1 MRIPNRDML
10 LQVKELVEKCG
21 DDILEIAHRLHV
33 DPEIARQWVDIVVNM
48 WS

>member
-1 MRIPNRDML
+1 MRVPNRDTL

-21 DDILEIAHRLHV
+21 DDILEIAHRLHI
-33 DPEIARQWVDIVVNM
+33 DPEVARQWVDIVVNL